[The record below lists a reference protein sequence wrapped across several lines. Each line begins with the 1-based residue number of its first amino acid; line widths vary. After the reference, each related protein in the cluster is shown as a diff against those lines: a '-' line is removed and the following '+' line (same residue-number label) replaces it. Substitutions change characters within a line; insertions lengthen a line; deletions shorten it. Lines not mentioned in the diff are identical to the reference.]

1 MALRVN
7 AAQAKQMDRSGEAA
21 ADRILRALGGGRNG
35 GFDWALASVLTCLI
49 LFGFVM
55 VFSASYPWALEN
67 RGSPYYYVLLQL
79 RWLAVGLVA
88 LVGAALVPYRIWER
102 WSIPLMALGL
112 LALMAV
118 IFLGDTRFG
127 ATRTFFGG
135 RVQPSEPVKVIVI
148 IYISTWLA
156 SKGKRIKEINYGL
169 IPFGVL
175 MGIVTGLIVAQPDIS
190 TTILIVATA
199 LIIFFLAGAELKQL
213 LIGGFVAVVTFWL
226 VITRNSYASRR
237 VSSLL
242 ESIQSPLNSSE
253 WQIREA
259 STALVRGGPFGVGLG
274 NSTEKLPGRLPLS
287 WSDNIFAVIG
297 EEMGLLGTLLVILLF
312 TLFVYRG
319 LRIASESPDI
329 FGSLLAVG
337 ITALIILQAIIHIA
351 VEVAVAPPTGVTLP
365 FISFGGSSLVTSMGA
380 AGILL
385 NISRYR
391 GQPPPAAPRRGEA
404 GTRPHPAAGDRHSR
418 GVSNTL
424 GSRMSE
430 TAADR
435 IPRALGGGRTGAS
448 SGPPGQTAHASSNF
462 GWWNRGTRVSGSR
475 RRRTTSNRDRR

>member
-1 MALRVN
+1 M
-7 AAQAKQMDRSGEAA
+7 AAQIDLVQTKQEDRSG
-21 ADRILRALGGGRNG
+21 GGL
-35 GFDWALASVLTCLI
+35 DWALATVLTCLI

-67 RGSPYYYVLLQL
+67 RGSPFYYVFQQT
-79 RWLAVGLVA
+79 RWLGVGLLA
-88 LVGAALVPYRIWER
+88 LVTAALVPYRIWER
-102 WSIPLMALGL
+102 WSIPLMALGMI
-112 LALMAV
+112 ALMAV
-118 IFLGDTRFG
+118 IFLGDSRFG

-135 RVQPSEPVKVIVI
+135 RVQPSEPVKVIVL

-156 SKGKRIKEINYGL
+156 SKGSRIKDINYGL

-199 LIIFFLAGAELKQL
+199 LTIFFLAGAELKQL
-213 LIGGFVAVVTFWL
+213 LLGGFVAVVTFWL

-237 VSSLL
+237 VSALL
-242 ESIQSPLNSSE
+242 ESIQSPLDSSE

-259 STALVRGGPFGVGLG
+259 SMAIVKGGPLGVGLG

-312 TLFVYRG
+312 ALFVYRG
-319 LRIASESPDI
+319 LRIASESPDT

-351 VEVAVAPPTGVTLP
+351 VAVAIAPPTGVTLP

-391 GQPPPAAPRRGEA
+391 GQPAPAMAPSQ
-404 GTRPHPAAGDRHSR
+404 P
-418 GVSNTL
+418 
-424 GSRMSE
+424 
-430 TAADR
+430 
-435 IPRALGGGRTGAS
+435 
-448 SGPPGQTAHASSNF
+448 AHAPSYF
-462 GWWNRGTRVSGSR
+462 GWRNRGTRVSGSR
-475 RRRTTSNRDRR
+475 RRRTVTKPTNQRSDRRTVSR

>member
-1 MALRVN
+1 MALQVN
-7 AAQAKQMDRSGEAA
+7 NARQIGRSGS
-21 ADRILRALGGGRNG
+21 N
-35 GFDWALASVLTCLI
+35 FDWALATVLTCLI

-67 RGSPYYYVLLQL
+67 RESPFYYVLLQI
-79 RWLAVGLVA
+79 RWLGVGLVV

-102 WSIPLMALGL
+102 WSIPLMAVGL

-118 IFLGDTRFG
+118 IFLGDNRFG

-135 RVQPSEPVKVIVI
+135 RVQPSEPVKVIVL

-156 SKGKRIKEINYGL
+156 SKGSRIKDINYGL

-213 LIGGFVAVVTFWL
+213 FLGGFVAVVTFWL

-237 VSSLL
+237 VNALL

-259 STALVRGGPFGVGLG
+259 SQAIVKGGPLGVGLG
-274 NSTEKLPGRLPLS
+274 NSTEKLPGNLPLS

-319 LRIASESPDI
+319 LRIASESSDI

-351 VEVAVAPPTGVTLP
+351 VAVAVAPPTGVTLP
-365 FISFGGSSLVTSMGA
+365 FVSFGGSSLVTSMGA

-391 GQPPPAAPRRGEA
+391 GQPPPAASRRGEA
-404 GTRPHPAAGDRHSR
+404 GSRPHSTADDRS
-418 GVSNTL
+418 
-424 GSRMSE
+424 
-430 TAADR
+430 
-435 IPRALGGGRTGAS
+435 GGGIFNVLRSRKSGAS
-448 SGPPGQTAHASSNF
+448 SGPPGQTAHATPNF
-462 GWWNRGTRVSGSR
+462 GWWNRGTRISGSR
-475 RRRTTSNRDRR
+475 RRRTATNQRSDRRTRSG

>member
-1 MALRVN
+1 MALQVS
-7 AAQAKQMDRSGEAA
+7 QAKQ
-21 ADRILRALGGGRNG
+21 IGRFG
-35 GFDWALASVLTCLI
+35 TSFDWALATVLTCLI
-49 LFGFVM
+49 LFGSVM

-67 RGSPYYYVLLQL
+67 QVSPFYYVLLQL
-79 RWLAVGLVA
+79 RWLGVGLVA
-88 LVGAALVPYRIWER
+88 LVGAAIVPYRIWER
-102 WSIPLMALGL
+102 WSIPLMAIGL
-112 LALMAV
+112 ISLIAV
-118 IFLGDTRFG
+118 IFLGETRFG
-127 ATRTFFGG
+127 ATRAFPGG
-135 RVQPSEPVKVIVI
+135 RVQPSEPVKVIVL

-156 SKGKRIKEINYGL
+156 SKGERIKDINYGL

-213 LIGGFVAVVTFWL
+213 ILGGFVAAVTFWL

-237 VSSLL
+237 VSALL

-259 STALVRGGPFGVGLG
+259 SQAIVKGGPLGVGLG
-274 NSTEKLPGRLPLS
+274 NSTEKLPGNLPLS

-319 LRIASESPDI
+319 LRIASESTDS

-351 VEVAVAPPTGVTLP
+351 VAVAVAPPTGVTLP
-365 FISFGGSSLVTSMGA
+365 FVSFGGSSLVTSMGA

-391 GQPPPAAPRRGEA
+391 GQPPPAAPRRREA
-404 GTRPHPAAGDRHSR
+404 GARPHPSAGDRIR
-418 GVSNTL
+418 GGLANAFKSTR
-424 GSRMSE
+424 S
-430 TAADR
+430 
-435 IPRALGGGRTGAS
+435 GAS
-448 SGPPGQTAHASSNF
+448 SGPPGQTAHAPSNI
-462 GWWNRGTRVSGSR
+462 GWWNRGTRIPGSR
-475 RRRTTSNRDRR
+475 RRRTTKNQRADRRDRSG

>member
-1 MALRVN
+1 MALQINRG
-7 AAQAKQMDRSGEAA
+7 KQ
-21 ADRILRALGGGRNG
+21 IGRNG
-35 GFDWALASVLTCLI
+35 PGFDWALATVLTCLI
-49 LFGFVM
+49 LFGSVM

-67 RGSPYYYVLLQL
+67 RESPFYYALLQI
-79 RWLAVGLVA
+79 RWLGVGLAA

-112 LALMAV
+112 ISLMAV
-118 IFLGDTRFG
+118 LFYGENRFG
-127 ATRTFFGG
+127 ATRTFGG
-135 RVQPSEPVKVIVI
+135 RIQPSEPVKVIVL

-156 SKGKRIKEINYGL
+156 SKGSRIKEINYGL

-213 LIGGFVAVVTFWL
+213 FLGGFVAVVTFWL

-237 VSSLL
+237 VSALL
-242 ESIQSPLNSSE
+242 ESIQSPLNSPE

-259 STALVRGGPFGVGLG
+259 STAIVRGGPLGVGLG

-319 LRIASESPDI
+319 LRIASESPDV

-351 VEVAVAPPTGVTLP
+351 VAVAVAPPTGVTLP
-365 FISFGGSSLVTSMGA
+365 FVSFGGSSLVTSMGA

-391 GQPPPAAPRRGEA
+391 GQPPPAAPRRGAA
-404 GTRPHPAAGDRHSR
+404 GARPHPTAGDR
-418 GVSNTL
+418 
-424 GSRMSE
+424 
-430 TAADR
+430 
-435 IPRALGGGRTGAS
+435 PGGGLFNVLRSRKSGAS
-448 SGPPGQTAHASSNF
+448 SAPPGQTAHAPSNF
-462 GWWNRGTRVSGSR
+462 GWWNRGTRISGSR
-475 RRRTTSNRDRR
+475 RRRTATNQRSDRRARSG

>member
-1 MALRVN
+1 M
-7 AAQAKQMDRSGEAA
+7 AAQIDLAQTKQEGRSG
-21 ADRILRALGGGRNG
+21 GGL
-35 GFDWALASVLTCLI
+35 DWALATVLTCLI

-67 RGSPYYYVLLQL
+67 QGTPFYYVFQQT
-79 RWLAVGLVA
+79 RWLGVGLLA
-88 LVGAALVPYRIWER
+88 LVTAALVPYRIWER
-102 WSIPLMALGL
+102 WSIPLMALGMIS
-112 LALMAV
+112 LMAV
-118 IFLGDTRFG
+118 IFLGDSRFG

-135 RVQPSEPVKVIVI
+135 RVQPSEPVKVIVL

-156 SKGKRIKEINYGL
+156 SKGSRIKDINYGL

-199 LIIFFLAGAELKQL
+199 LTIFFLAGAELKQL
-213 LIGGFVAVVTFWL
+213 LLGGFVAVVTFWL

-237 VSSLL
+237 VSALL
-242 ESIQSPLNSSE
+242 ESIQSPLDSSE

-259 STALVRGGPFGVGLG
+259 SMAIVKGGPLGVGLG

-312 TLFVYRG
+312 ALFVYRG
-319 LRIASESPDI
+319 LRIASESPDT

-337 ITALIILQAIIHIA
+337 ITTLIILQAIIHIA
-351 VEVAVAPPTGVTLP
+351 VAVAIAPPTGVTLP
-365 FISFGGSSLVTSMGA
+365 FVSFGGSSLVTSMGA

-385 NISRYR
+385 NISRHR
-391 GQPPPAAPRRGEA
+391 GQPAPAMAPSQ
-404 GTRPHPAAGDRHSR
+404 P
-418 GVSNTL
+418 
-424 GSRMSE
+424 
-430 TAADR
+430 
-435 IPRALGGGRTGAS
+435 
-448 SGPPGQTAHASSNF
+448 AHAPSYF
-462 GWWNRGTRVSGSR
+462 GWRNRGTRVSGSR
-475 RRRTTSNRDRR
+475 RRRTVTKPTNQRSDRRTVSR

>member
-1 MALRVN
+1 MTLQINPRPRPERSPSTGHSAKTKP
-7 AAQAKQMDRSGEAA
+7 AKQTDRNG
-21 ADRILRALGGGRNG
+21 G
-35 GFDWALASVLTCLI
+35 GFDWALATILTCLL
-49 LFGFVM
+49 LFGLVM

-67 RGSPYYYVLLQL
+67 QDSPFFFVLLQL

-112 LALMAV
+112 LALVAV
-118 IFLGDTRFG
+118 LFVGDTRFG
-127 ATRTFFGG
+127 ATRTFPGG
-135 RVQPSEPVKVIVI
+135 RVQPSEPVKVIVL

-156 SKGKRIKEINYGL
+156 SKGNRIKNINYGL

-199 LIIFFLAGAELKQL
+199 LIVFFLAGAELKQL
-213 LIGGFVAVVTFWL
+213 LLGGFVAVVTFWL

-237 VSSLL
+237 VSALL
-242 ESIQSPLNSSE
+242 ESIQSPLDSPE

-259 STALVRGGPFGVGLG
+259 SVALVKGGPLGVGLG

-329 FGSLLAVG
+329 FSSLLAAG

-380 AGILL
+380 VGILL

-391 GQPPPAAPRRGEA
+391 GQPPPTAPRRA
-404 GTRPHPAAGDRHSR
+404 KD
-418 GVSNTL
+418 
-424 GSRMSE
+424 
-430 TAADR
+430 AADSSSL
-435 IPRALGGGRTGAS
+435 RAWRRLIRPSGTWTAS
-448 SGPPGQTAHASSNF
+448 DAFRSSKSGTPSGDARPAEQTAHAPSYF
-462 GWWNRGTRVSGSR
+462 GWWNRGTRISRSRRHRTTTNQRSDRRTGSR
-475 RRRTTSNRDRR
+475 

>member
-1 MALRVN
+1 MTLQAN
-7 AAQAKQMDRSGEAA
+7 AVQTKQIDRNG
-21 ADRILRALGGGRNG
+21 G
-35 GFDWALASVLTCLI
+35 GFDWALASVLTCLL

-67 RGSPYYYVLLQL
+67 RDSPFYYVLLQL
-79 RWLAVGLVA
+79 RWLAVGLAA

-102 WSIPLMALGL
+102 WSILLMALGL

-118 IFLGDTRFG
+118 IVLGDTRFG
-127 ATRTFFGG
+127 ARRTFFDG
-135 RVQPSEPVKVIVI
+135 RIQPSEPVKVIVL
-148 IYISTWLA
+148 IYISTWLT
-156 SKGKRIKEINYGL
+156 SKGLRIKNINYGL
-169 IPFGVL
+169 IPFGIL

-190 TTILIVATA
+190 TTIIIVFTA

-213 LIGGFVAVVTFWL
+213 LLGGFVAVVTFWL

-237 VSSLL
+237 VSALL
-242 ESIQSPLNSSE
+242 ESIESPLNSPE

-259 STALVRGGPFGVGLG
+259 STALVRGGPLGVGLG
-274 NSTEKLPGRLPLS
+274 NSTEKMPGGLPLS
-287 WSDNIFAVIG
+287 WSDNIFAIIG

-319 LRIASESPDI
+319 LRIASESPDT

-351 VEVAVAPPTGVTLP
+351 VNVAVAPPTGVTLP
-365 FISFGGSSLVTSMGA
+365 FVSFGGSSLVTSMGA

-391 GQPPPAAPRRGEA
+391 GQPAPSASRRANA
-404 GTRPHPAAGDRHSR
+404 GARPHPAAGDRQARSS
-418 GVSNTL
+418 GTWGASDAL
-424 GSRMSE
+424 GSNKSG
-430 TAADR
+430 TSA
-435 IPRALGGGRTGAS
+435 
-448 SGPPGQTAHASSNF
+448 GPPGQAAHAPSYF
-462 GWWNRGTRVSGSR
+462 GWWNRRPRISGSR
-475 RRRTTSNRDRR
+475 RRRTTTNQRSDRRTGSR